1 MPYRIKSDGYVC
13 MYGSK
18 TFVTKF
24 QQVHVYLMAAEVVRK
39 QSGIEK
45 SRVLFNMALDAE
57 KKLTEM
63 YA

>member
-1 MPYRIKSDGYVC
+1 

-24 QQVHVYLMAAEVVRK
+24 QQVYVYLQLAEVVRK

-45 SRVLFNMALDAE
+45 SKKLFDMALDTE
-57 KKLTEM
+57 KKLSRM

>member
-24 QQVHVYLMAAEVVRK
+24 QQVYVYLQLAEVVRK

-45 SRVLFNMALDAE
+45 SKKLFDMALDTE
-57 KKLTEM
+57 KKLSRM

>member
-1 MPYRIKSDGYVC
+1 MPRANPNGHVC

-24 QQVHVYLMAAEVVRK
+24 DQVALLLNIAEEIRK
-39 QSGIEK
+39 QSGSEMAAK
-45 SRVLFNMALDAE
+45 LLYTALDEE
-57 KKLTEM
+57 KKLSRM